1 MIEHK
6 ILFTG
11 TVGAGKTTAIQAV
24 SEIPPVFTDVPS
36 SDPENIGKE
45 MTTVAL
51 DYGEISLGKAE
62 RLRLYGTPGQERFS
76 FMWKILSQGALGLV
90 ILVDHSRPDPV
101 QDLLLY
107 LEHFKELIRETAC
120 VVVISKMS
128 AERQTPDVKEFTHT
142 MQRLGMVYPVIA
154 ADVRDKDQV
163 LWILD
168 LLLVQMETRQ

>member
-24 SEIPPVFTDVPS
+24 SEIPPVCTDVVS
-36 SDPENIGKE
+36 SDLTIGKE
-45 MTTVAL
+45 TTTVAL
-51 DYGEISLGKAE
+51 DYGEISLGETE

-90 ILVDHSRPDPV
+90 ILIDHSQPDPLE
-101 QDLLLY
+101 DLSVY
-107 LEHFKELIRETAC
+107 LEHFKTLIQETAC
-120 VVVISKMS
+120 VVVISKMNEGQPPS
-128 AERQTPDVKEFTHT
+128 LDNFIDVMHKH
-142 MQRLGMVYPVIA
+142 QLVCPLIA
-154 ADVRDKDQV
+154 ADVRVKEQV

-168 LLLVQMETRQ
+168 LLLVQMEARS